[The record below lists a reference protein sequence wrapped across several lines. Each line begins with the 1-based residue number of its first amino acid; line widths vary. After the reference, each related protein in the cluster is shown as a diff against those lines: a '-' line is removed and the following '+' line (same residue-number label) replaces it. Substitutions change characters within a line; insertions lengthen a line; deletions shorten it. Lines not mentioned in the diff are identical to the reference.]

1 MISDKPIQ
9 YKSLIEITI
18 ARNRAIHSQLVLPPP
33 LVIKVKGSTLLE
45 YITVLPPE
53 LKRYIFQYIDIETRI
68 QMLLQ
73 NRPYLLTGSMR
84 PPNEELNANGKNPFY
99 YLFNGYNTQKIMK
112 QGWVKQFFV
121 CDGTKWKANTEI
133 KTICPPSQILT
144 TNVLLN
150 PNLRENRK
158 LVTYNHP
165 IVRIFDKF
173 RKNNMKSHTS
183 SVPIA
188 ALTLLIQTDSFDSN
202 INYYLRNKGFKFII
216 AMSIF
221 IDKIQKFQDKA
232 LELKKEILNRSE
244 MGHEDRMSQS
254 LNVRIRNE
262 RKVAAKVQAKR
273 AKEQAKVQAKQ
284 AKVQAKQAKEQAR
297 VQAKQA
303 KVQARVQA
311 KQAKEQARVQA
322 KQAKVQARVQA
333 KQAKE
338 QARVQA
344 KQAKEQAKEQAR
356 VQAKQ
361 AKEQARVQAKRAKE
375 QAKEQ
380 AKVQA
385 KRAKEQA
392 KVQAKQVNVQAK

>member
-173 RKNNMKSHTS
+173 RKNNMNSHTL

-244 MGHEDRMSQS
+244 MEREDRISLS

-262 RKVAAKVQAKR
+262 QKIA
-273 AKEQAKVQAKQ
+273 
-284 AKVQAKQAKEQAR
+284 
-297 VQAKQA
+297 
-303 KVQARVQA
+303 ARVQA

-322 KQAKVQARVQA
+322 KQAKEQAKEQA

-361 AKEQARVQAKRAKE
+361 AKEQA
-375 QAKEQ
+375 
-380 AKVQA
+380 
-385 KRAKEQA
+385 KEQA